1 MSKEAGKKT
10 SPECFNIWD
19 KSVPVE
25 KSSYLVENTEYLNYE
40 NLQKDKSKYTM
51 IDLFC
56 GAGGF
61 AVGCGFAGF
70 QSVLGIDHF
79 EPAMATWIHNHP
91 HSFGCLGD
99 IRSIAPEIVKEM
111 LLNKGIDKIHLLTGG
126 VPCQGFSR
134 ANRKHNDLDE
144 RNFLFLEYMK
154 YVKVFE
160 PDYIILENVS
170 GMRTTA
176 GGKFEEDIIASME
189 ELGYTTTVK
198 LINAADFGVP
208 QTRQRL
214 VFVGVK
220 QNQGLCDKFIFP
232 EGEYSNMNSFSI
244 FNQGKKPYR
253 TVADA
258 ISDLP
263 ALGNNECCSTYLT
276 PAKSE
281 YQMLMR
287 GNLGELGIT
296 ESQKLSNHIAP
307 NHPAETV
314 EKIANTQPG
323 QPMYEKFKQRIRLK
337 LDEPSPTQLAGGI
350 RPQFQFGHPTQP
362 RGLTI
367 RERARIQ
374 SFPDSYEFLGG
385 TVQER
390 VQTGNAVPPLMIYA
404 IAREI
409 AKDLD
414 RKYVQKGNYEHKS

>member
-1 MSKEAGKKT
+1 
-10 SPECFNIWD
+10 
-19 KSVPVE
+19 
-25 KSSYLVENTEYLNYE
+25 
-40 NLQKDKSKYTM
+40 
-51 IDLFC
+51 
-56 GAGGF
+56 
-61 AVGCGFAGF
+61 
-70 QSVLGIDHF
+70 
-79 EPAMATWIHNHP
+79 
-91 HSFGCLGD
+91 
-99 IRSIAPEIVKEM
+99 
-111 LLNKGIDKIHLLTGG
+111 
-126 VPCQGFSR
+126 
-134 ANRKHNDLDE
+134 
-144 RNFLFLEYMK
+144 
-154 YVKVFE
+154 
-160 PDYIILENVS
+160 
-170 GMRTTA
+170 
-176 GGKFEEDIIASME
+176 
-189 ELGYTTTVK
+189 
-198 LINAADFGVP
+198 
-208 QTRQRL
+208 
-214 VFVGVK
+214 
-220 QNQGLCDKFIFP
+220 
-232 EGEYSNMNSFSI
+232 
-244 FNQGKKPYR
+244 
-253 TVADA
+253 
-258 ISDLP
+258 
-263 ALGNNECCSTYLT
+263 
-276 PAKSE
+276 
-281 YQMLMR
+281 MLMR